1 MIHCTVKKRLL
12 SKILKQSSRSV
23 RKVIVASNAKWEW
36 LTLNTGK
43 DINLGFQAFTHK

>member
-12 SKILKQSSRSV
+12 SKISQSSRSV
-23 RKVIVASNAKWEW
+23 RKVIVASNAKGEW
-36 LTLNTGK
+36 LTLNTEK